1 MNASDARKTEVPG
14 PEPTPPA
21 AKASSGPESS
31 SSVPGPRRRQLV
43 AREGES
49 LIRCISCG
57 GFLGKVMAKED
68 TYRHLKMFDDV
79 VSLISSNY
87 VEDAN
92 VDNVMH
98 GAMHGLADSLDP
110 DSAYLSSDQVKQVE
124 SRATPPTASA
134 RRMVNAEI
142 SAARFQP
149 SARPSTAMVAMHG
162 M

>member
-57 GFLGKVMAKED
+57 GFLGKVRKPFEGTLYCHRCRTMSAFQLAAAAAE
-68 TYRHLKMFDDV
+68 LK
-79 VSLISSNY
+79 
-87 VEDAN
+87 
-92 VDNVMH
+92 
-98 GAMHGLADSLDP
+98 
-110 DSAYLSSDQVKQVE
+110 
-124 SRATPPTASA
+124 
-134 RRMVNAEI
+134 
-142 SAARFQP
+142 
-149 SARPSTAMVAMHG
+149 
-162 M
+162 